1 MERRDELEMY
11 TTAYSPCIVST
22 SIVQVLNKE
31 QGLDRRS
38 TSLVLSKE
46 RERKNHSIFILFV
59 YTGSSKSKI

>member
-11 TTAYSPCIVST
+11 TTAYSLCIVST

-31 QGLDRRS
+31 QGLDRWF

-46 RERKNHSIFILFV
+46 SKRERERES
-59 YTGSSKSKI
+59 

>member
-11 TTAYSPCIVST
+11 TIAYGLCIVST

-31 QGLDRRS
+31 QGLDRWF

-46 RERKNHSIFILFV
+46 SKREEERENHNIFILFV
-59 YTGSSKSKI
+59 YI